1 MITDEA
7 MTTKERI
14 MNAALETLR
23 DEGIVEASARVIAAR
38 GGFNQALIFYHFGS
52 VNKLLMEAAARSSV
66 QQVARYHKAAAKAT
80 SLIDLVDIARR
91 LHVDDQKSGSVTVV
105 TQLMAASV
113 SDPEMGKAVLDG
125 FLGWIKLV
133 EDSLVEALDG
143 SPLAGLIPVRE
154 AAYAI
159 AAVFLGIE
167 LMERLD
173 PERSEANQVFTAM
186 AAVAQL
192 VEGFFKEPS

>member
-1 MITDEA
+1 MITDESK
-7 MTTKERI
+7 TTKERI
-14 MNAALETLR
+14 MTAALQTLR

-52 VNKLLMEAAARSSV
+52 VNNLLMEAAARSSAA
-66 QQVARYHKAAAKAT
+66 QVAHYREAAAGAR

-91 LHVDDQKSGSVTVV
+91 LHTDDQRSGSVTVV

-113 SDPEMGKAVLDG
+113 SDPAMGKAVLDG
-125 FLGWIKLV
+125 FLGWIELV
-133 EDSLVEALDG
+133 QDSLTQALEG
-143 SPLAGLIPVRE
+143 SPVAGLIPVRE

-173 PERSEANQVFTAM
+173 PERSEANQVFAAM
-186 AAVAQL
+186 ASVAQL
-192 VEGFFKEPS
+192 VEGFVREQ